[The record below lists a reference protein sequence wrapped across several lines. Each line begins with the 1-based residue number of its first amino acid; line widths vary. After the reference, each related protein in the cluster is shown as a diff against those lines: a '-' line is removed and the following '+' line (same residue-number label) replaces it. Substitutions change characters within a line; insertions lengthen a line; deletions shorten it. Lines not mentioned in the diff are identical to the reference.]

1 MSPELLKALTNALGD
16 YRQAI
21 ARTSDAEE
29 KEDYST
35 LAAITEKIISAMQA
49 GDVAQVKLGVL
60 GFSRQVSDA
69 YSVQPPEYKVLSDKI
84 LEIKKLVT

>member
-1 MSPELLKALTNALGD
+1 MSPELLKALANALSN

-21 ARTSDAEE
+21 ARASDPEA

-35 LAAITEKIISAMQA
+35 LAAITDKIIAAIQA

-69 YSVQPPEYKVLSDKI
+69 YSTQPPEYKVLSEKI
-84 LEIKKLVT
+84 SEVKKLVA